1 MKIKERVLEVTEL
14 QSGTSQK
21 GNEWS
26 SRDLVLI
33 TDERYPRKIAF
44 TFKGQHCQQLDNI
57 HPNDIVEV
65 TFDAES
71 RLVNG
76 RYYHALRM
84 AGNRCTSSYAHGSRN
99 SFTIVFRRHL
109 LMLSETIHFFCGSE
123 ITPPGRFRCAK
134 LNAVQRLTLPIS
146 PFLSL
151 LI

>member
-44 TFKGQHCQQLDNI
+44 TFKGQHCLLLDNI

-76 RYYHALRM
+76 RYYTTLYAWQ
-84 AGNRCTSSYAHGSRN
+84 ATVVQAATPTAPATPSPSS
-99 SFTIVFRRHL
+99 
-109 LMLSETIHFFCGSE
+109 SEDTY
-123 ITPPGRFRCAK
+123 
-134 LNAVQRLTLPIS
+134 
-146 PFLSL
+146 
-151 LI
+151 